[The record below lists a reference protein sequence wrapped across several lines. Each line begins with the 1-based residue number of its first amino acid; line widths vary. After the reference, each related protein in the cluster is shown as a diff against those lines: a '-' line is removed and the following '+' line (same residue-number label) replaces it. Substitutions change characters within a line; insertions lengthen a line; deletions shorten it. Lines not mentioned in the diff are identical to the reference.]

1 MANKKFSDLTELAVD
16 PADDDII
23 CITDTSAGQSKYLTW
38 DNLEA
43 FITPD
48 AIDGGTAGT
57 PVTIITVRADTE
69 ANRTSATYAQ
79 DELFYATDT
88 FKLYVGDGSTA
99 GGKALVTSTPGI
111 NDSADATA
119 ITITSGELVG
129 IGTASPST
137 ALDVNGTVTALAYAG
152 NGSGLTGI
160 GSGTGNITNIGSTTL
175 TDDNDNSGA
184 GSVAFQI
191 HTTIG
196 AELKNNGDFHIDEAS
211 TGFMYDKNTG
221 NIGIGTNSPLT
232 DIHVKQSDSGVTAP
246 DTNADELMVEN
257 SANAG
262 ITIASGISHFG
273 LIYFADSGSNNAG
286 GLKYNHANDSLTFR
300 VGGIE
305 PVVIDSGGGVIVGS
319 PTGGSK
325 GAGTLNAV
333 SVYDDNALL
342 TCYVFDQ
349 AVDGTILD
357 SKWDAKVPDRK
368 VIDSIAVDAVLPV
381 KAVDAVLDKD
391 GNVITPAIK
400 AVQGVKAKAEVSHIE
415 ERIHT
420 DMRRFKARIGTDSD
434 PLDIDK
440 YANHWKTH
448 KHLTSMPNE
457 EKYDPIDGAMATGSW
472 VQRLIE
478 TVEIQAVLIEQL
490 NQRLKSLES

>member
-1 MANKKFSDLTELAVD
+1 
-16 PADDDII
+16 
-23 CITDTSAGQSKYLTW
+23 
-38 DNLEA
+38 
-43 FITPD
+43 
-48 AIDGGTAGT
+48 
-57 PVTIITVRADTE
+57 
-69 ANRTSATYAQ
+69 
-79 DELFYATDT
+79 
-88 FKLYVGDGSTA
+88 
-99 GGKALVTSTPGI
+99 
-111 NDSADATA
+111 
-119 ITITSGELVG
+119 
-129 IGTASPST
+129 
-137 ALDVNGTVTALAYAG
+137 
-152 NGSGLTGI
+152 
-160 GSGTGNITNIGSTTL
+160 
-175 TDDNDNSGA
+175 
-184 GSVAFQI
+184 
-191 HTTIG
+191 
-196 AELKNNGDFHIDEAS
+196 
-211 TGFMYDKNTG
+211 MYDKNTG

-400 AVQGVKAKAEVSHIE
+400 AVQGVKAKAEVSRPE
-415 ERIHT
+415 SALT
-420 DMRRFKARIGTDSD
+420 
-434 PLDIDK
+434 L
-440 YANHWKTH
+440 TH
-448 KHLTSMPNE
+448 
-457 EKYDPIDGAMATGSW
+457 
-472 VQRLIE
+472 
-478 TVEIQAVLIEQL
+478 
-490 NQRLKSLES
+490 